1 MKQDLKTSM
10 DLHTES
16 EIPWATTAN
25 LGDGIAAPSGELLQS
40 AVEPFTT
47 VPGETRSE
55 KLYTLTVE
63 SEKEIRELVSADAH
77 VGFNTAAV
85 AISTQTHVE
94 NHLSVSDR
102 SSTIVF
108 KGRFVWDQAL
118 ASPLPR
124 LTAEAQS
131 LYERDP
137 SEFHRAHGHYFIA
150 GFTKEAELTIF
161 ARVIATSRKSA
172 RKVSAKVEAGIHSV
186 GWKAEAD
193 AATNIENFAR
203 SEKCKIELD
212 LLKIGM
218 SDGKDSDVP
227 GLTLSEIPGHVKD
240 FQKRAVGT
248 KTTALLVH
256 YTRVDPKISTK
267 TDVSAEMYEKANHFY
282 ENLFVARVL
291 KSRLPKYY
299 AKHGMVKLLKEIE
312 ADSQKYVPHDL
323 SGDISKLNDLSDR
336 IENWLSDVEELEV
349 YRRLWHDVKAA
360 PGKNKGWTWGVI
372 SYDDPEL
379 ADLAVESKS
388 ESLRKPYKKPGWER
402 GSMKIELP
410 HRKICGIKLISNKA
424 HNGDHNLQNGGL
436 NKDFVTFAFKSEYD
450 RGFNWT
456 VKVWSVPEEKAH
468 FALDEL

>member
-1 MKQDLKTSM
+1 
-10 DLHTES
+10 
-16 EIPWATTAN
+16 
-25 LGDGIAAPSGELLQS
+25 
-40 AVEPFTT
+40 V
-47 VPGETRSE
+47 TRDF
-55 KLYTLTVE
+55 LDDRLW
-63 SEKEIRELVSADAH
+63 SADAH

-85 AISTQTHVE
+85 ATSAQTHVE
-94 NHLSVSDR
+94 NYLSVSDR

-108 KGRFVWDQAL
+108 KGRYVWDPAL

-161 ARVIATSRKSA
+161 ARVIATSRESA
-172 RKVSAKVEAGIHSV
+172 REVSAKVEAGIHSV
-186 GWKAEAD
+186 GWKANAD
-193 AATNIENFAR
+193 AATNIENFAKTQ
-203 SEKCKIELD
+203 KCKIELD
-212 LLKIGM
+212 LLKIRM
-218 SDGKDSDVP
+218 SDDKDSDVP

-240 FQKRAVGT
+240 FHKRAVGT
-248 KTTALLVH
+248 KTKALLVH

-282 ENLFVARVL
+282 ENLVVARVL

-299 AKHGMVKLLKEIE
+299 AKHNMEKLLNEIK
-312 ADSQKYVPHDL
+312 ADTEKYVPRDL

-349 YRRLWHDVKAA
+349 YRRIWHDVKAA
-360 PGKNKGWTWGVI
+360 PGTNKGWNWGLT
-372 SYDDPEL
+372 SWDDPEL

-388 ESLRKPYKKPGWER
+388 ESCRQPYTKPGWQR
-402 GSMKIELP
+402 GSLKIEVP
-410 HRKICGIKLISNKA
+410 HRKICGIKLIANKQS
-424 HNGDHNLQNGGL
+424 NGDHNLQNGGL
-436 NKDFVTFAFKSEYD
+436 NKDFVKFAFKSDYD

-456 VKVWSVPEEKAH
+456 VKVWSVPEGKAH
-468 FALDEL
+468 FASDEL

>member
-1 MKQDLKTSM
+1 M

-16 EIPWATTAN
+16 EIPWTITAN

-55 KLYTLTVE
+55 KLYTLTVK
-63 SEKEIRELVSADAH
+63 SEKEIRKLVSADAH

-85 AISTQTHVE
+85 ATSAQTHVE
-94 NHLSVSDR
+94 NNLSVSDR

-118 ASPLPR
+118 TSPLPR
-124 LTAEAQS
+124 LTAEARS

-161 ARVIATSRKSA
+161 ARVIATSRESV
-172 RKVSAKVEAGIHSV
+172 RKISAKVEAAIHSV
-186 GWKAEAD
+186 GWKADAG
-193 AATNIENFAR
+193 AATDIENLAR
-203 SEKCKIELD
+203 SQNCKIELD

-218 SDGKDSDVP
+218 SDDKDSDVP

-240 FQKRAVGT
+240 FQKRAVGS

-256 YTRVDPKISTK
+256 YTRVEPKISTK

-282 ENLFVARVL
+282 ENLVVARVL
-291 KSRLPKYY
+291 RSRLPKYY
-299 AKHGMVKLLKEIE
+299 AKHNMEKLLKDIE
-312 ADSQKYVPHDL
+312 DDALKYVPRDL
-323 SGDISKLNDLSDR
+323 SGNISKLYDLSDR
-336 IENWLSDVEELEV
+336 IENWLSDVEKLEA
-349 YRRLWHDVKAA
+349 YRRLWHDVKAT
-360 PGKNKGWTWGVI
+360 PGTKNGFKWGVTLW
-372 SYDDPEL
+372 DDPEL
-379 ADLAVESKS
+379 SGLEIDSKS
-388 ESLRKPYKKPGWER
+388 ESLRLPYTTPGWR
-402 GSMKIELP
+402 NGHLKIEVP
-410 HRKICGIKLISNKA
+410 HRKICGIELKSNKEHA
-424 HNGDHNLQNGGL
+424 GSHNLKNGGL
-436 NKDFVTFAFKSEYD
+436 NKDFVKFDFKSEYD

-456 VKVWSVPEEKAH
+456 VKVWSIPEGMAH
-468 FALDEL
+468 FASDEL